1 MMFLLVIQKLLCQVN
16 VKKDKKLLNENE
28 ALERKQKE
36 EGLWTMYFDGSVA
49 KVGVGAKVSAG
60 AVPLLDILKIFLTS

>member
-1 MMFLLVIQKLLCQVN
+1 MIQKLLCQVN
-16 VKKDKKLLNENE
+16 VKRIKKVINEHE

-49 KVGVGAKVSAG
+49 KWVDVQVY
-60 AVPLLDILKIFLTS
+60 T